1 MSFCWYKSCQSS
13 GFYEVLNQKTYY
25 FNILKIVETCF
36 IHHPSLAPLYPLSS
50 STCGR
55 WNERWWQW
63 GLERLCIYHLDGGIR
78 CVWFAWCWGAPW
90 IKAEE
95 MSLRNLFLFLFWVAQ
110 GVLTLL
116 SATRLPFLLREFDMW
131 GCRFKGK
138 NKRVFNQKFAGW
150 HALGFAAT
158 CTDYCIPCVERFAKV
173 WLSLTSYTIYCTRIW
188 YWSRNT

>member
-1 MSFCWYKSCQSS
+1 MGDVSFCWYKSCICSLLDS
-13 GFYEVLNQKTYY
+13 MKCWTRKTCYL
-25 FNILKIVETCF
+25 NILKMVEPCF
-36 IHHPSLAPLYPLSS
+36 IYHPSLAPLYPLSS

-55 WNERWWQW
+55 CNERWWQW

-158 CTDYCIPCVERFAKV
+158 
-173 WLSLTSYTIYCTRIW
+173 
-188 YWSRNT
+188 